1 MMIYYFSRQNSI
13 FLPFN
18 GSFVISVVVY
28 GGADLF
34 SILAD
39 TTAPVW
45 NAANVKQF
53 NTNLIT
59 LVSNS
64 FFQKAV
70 NSTLG
75 VMFSGNWGGDNGQKI
90 FGDDG
95 SLKTN
100 FYGATANGDDMT
112 FGNKV
117 MRTLGLASVVY
128 TLGTAPAKI
137 GFNDGVM
144 GITHVGADGKDVLGV

>member
-1 MMIYYFSRQNSI
+1 MMMPANFTAVNSE
-13 FLPFN
+13 
-18 GSFVISVVVY
+18 VVY

-45 NAANVKQF
+45 NAANVKKF

-64 FFQKAV
+64 FFADTVK
-70 NSTLG
+70 STLG
-75 VMFSGNWGGDNGQKI
+75 VMFGGNWGGDDGVKI

-95 SLKTN
+95 ELKKN
-100 FYGATANGDDMT
+100 IYGDVNGNDMT

-117 MRTLGLASVVY
+117 MRTLGMVSVAY
-128 TLGTAPAKI
+128 TLGTSDAKVDFAENVRGI
-137 GFNDGVM
+137 GFG
-144 GITHVGADGKDVLGV
+144 L

>member
-1 MMIYYFSRQNSI
+1 MMMPANFTAVNSE
-13 FLPFN
+13 
-18 GSFVISVVVY
+18 VVY

-34 SILAD
+34 SVLAD

-53 NTNLIT
+53 NTNVIT

-64 FFQKAV
+64 FQSIFV
-70 NSTLG
+70 DSVLG
-75 VMFSGNWGGDNGQKI
+75 TMFSGNWGGDDGKKL
-90 FGDDG
+90 FGDEG
-95 SLKTN
+95 TLKLAL
-100 FYGATANGDDMT
+100 YGDDDMG

-128 TLGTAPAKI
+128 TLGTTSAKVN
-137 GFNDGVM
+137 FNDKV
-144 GITHVGADGKDVLGV
+144 TSFDAKLK

>member
-1 MMIYYFSRQNSI
+1 MMMPANFTAVNSE
-13 FLPFN
+13 
-18 GSFVISVVVY
+18 VVY

-45 NAANVKQF
+45 NAANVKKF

-64 FFQKAV
+64 FFADTVK
-70 NSTLG
+70 STLG
-75 VMFSGNWGGDNGQKI
+75 VMFGGNWGGDNGDKI

-95 SLKTN
+95 ALKKN
-100 FYGATANGDDMT
+100 IYGDVNGDEMT

-117 MRTLGLASVVY
+117 MRTLGMVSVAY
-128 TLGTAPAKI
+128 TLGTSDAKVL
-137 GFNDGVM
+137 FNDKVM
-144 GITHVGADGKDVLGV
+144 KIDGTEF

>member
-1 MMIYYFSRQNSI
+1 MMMPANFTAVNSE
-13 FLPFN
+13 
-18 GSFVISVVVY
+18 VVY

-45 NAANVKQF
+45 GAANVKQF

-59 LVSNS
+59 LISNS
-64 FFQKAV
+64 FFQKTV

-75 VMFSGNWGGDNGQKI
+75 VMFSGNWGDDNKI
-90 FGDDG
+90 FGDEG
-95 SLKTN
+95 SLKKN
-100 FYGATANGDDMT
+100 FYADVNGDDMT

-117 MRTLGLASVVY
+117 MRVLGSAAAVY
-128 TLGTAPAKI
+128 TLGTTPVKNYI
-137 GFNDGVM
+137 SETVV
-144 GITHVGADGKDVLGV
+144 GING

>member
-1 MMIYYFSRQNSI
+1 MPANFTAVNSE
-13 FLPFN
+13 
-18 GSFVISVVVY
+18 VVY

-45 NAANVKQF
+45 NAANVKKF

-64 FFQKAV
+64 FFADTVK
-70 NSTLG
+70 STLG
-75 VMFSGNWGGDNGQKI
+75 VMFGGNWGGDDGVKI

-95 SLKTN
+95 ELKKN
-100 FYGATANGDDMT
+100 IYGDVNGNEMT

-117 MRTLGLASVVY
+117 MRTLGMVSVAY
-128 TLGTAPAKI
+128 TLGTTDAKV
-137 GFNDGVM
+137 GFNDKVM
-144 GITHVGADGKDVLGV
+144 GVFGESF

>member
-1 MMIYYFSRQNSI
+1 MMMPANFTAVNSE
-13 FLPFN
+13 
-18 GSFVISVVVY
+18 VVY

-45 NAANVKQF
+45 NAANVKKF

-64 FFQKAV
+64 FQKIV
-70 NSTLG
+70 VDNTLG
-75 VMFSGNWGGDNGQKI
+75 VMFGGNWGGDDGVKM

-95 SLKTN
+95 KLKN
-100 FYGATANGDDMT
+100 ALYGDDDMG

-117 MRTLGLASVVY
+117 MRTLGMVSVAY
-128 TLGTAPAKI
+128 TLGTSDAKVDFAENVRGI
-137 GFNDGVM
+137 GFG
-144 GITHVGADGKDVLGV
+144 L

>member
-1 MMIYYFSRQNSI
+1 MMMPANFTAVNSE
-13 FLPFN
+13 
-18 GSFVISVVVY
+18 VVY

-64 FFQKAV
+64 FFQKTV

-75 VMFSGNWGGDNGQKI
+75 VMFGGNWGKDNDQIFGDNGALKKNI
-90 FGDDG
+90 YGDV
-95 SLKTN
+95 
-100 FYGATANGDDMT
+100 NGDEMT

-117 MRTLGLASVVY
+117 MRTLGMASVVY

-137 GFNDGVM
+137 GFNDAVS
-144 GITHVGADGKDVLGV
+144 GITDTAGNLGV

>member
-1 MMIYYFSRQNSI
+1 MMMPANFTAVNSE
-13 FLPFN
+13 
-18 GSFVISVVVY
+18 VVY

-45 NAANVKQF
+45 NAANVKKF

-64 FFQKAV
+64 FFADTVK
-70 NSTLG
+70 STLG
-75 VMFSGNWGGDNGQKI
+75 VMFGGNWGGDDGVKI

-95 SLKTN
+95 ELKKN
-100 FYGATANGDDMT
+100 IYGDVNGNEMT

-117 MRTLGLASVVY
+117 MRTLGMASVAY
-128 TLGTAPAKI
+128 TLGTTDAKVL
-137 GFNDGVM
+137 FNDKVM
-144 GITHVGADGKDVLGV
+144 KIDGTKF

>member
-1 MMIYYFSRQNSI
+1 MMMPANFTAVNSE
-13 FLPFN
+13 
-18 GSFVISVVVY
+18 VVY

-45 NAANVKQF
+45 NAANVKKF

-64 FFQKAV
+64 FFADTVK
-70 NSTLG
+70 STLG
-75 VMFSGNWGGDNGQKI
+75 VMFGGNWGGDDGVKI

-95 SLKTN
+95 ELKKN
-100 FYGATANGDDMT
+100 IYGDVNGNEMT

-117 MRTLGLASVVY
+117 MRTLGMVSVAY
-128 TLGTAPAKI
+128 TLGTSDAKV
-137 GFNDGVM
+137 GFNDDVY
-144 GITHVGADGKDVLGV
+144 GINGKL

>member
-1 MMIYYFSRQNSI
+1 MMMPANFTAVNSE
-13 FLPFN
+13 
-18 GSFVISVVVY
+18 VVY

-34 SILAD
+34 SVLAD
-39 TTAPVW
+39 TTAPIW

-53 NTNLIT
+53 NTNVIT

-64 FFQKAV
+64 FQSIFTDKV
-70 NSTLG
+70 LG
-75 VMFSGNWGGDNGQKI
+75 TMFSGNWGGDDGVKL
-90 FGDDG
+90 FGDEG
-95 SLKTN
+95 TLKLAL
-100 FYGATANGDDMT
+100 YGDDDMG

-137 GFNDGVM
+137 DFNDGVAS
-144 GITHVGADGKDVLGV
+144 VDAKLK

>member
-1 MMIYYFSRQNSI
+1 MMMPANFTAVNSE
-13 FLPFN
+13 
-18 GSFVISVVVY
+18 VVY

-64 FFQKAV
+64 FFQKTV

-75 VMFSGNWGGDNGQKI
+75 VMFGGNWGKDNDQI

-95 SLKTN
+95 ALKKN
-100 FYGATANGDDMT
+100 IYGDVNGDEMT

-117 MRTLGLASVVY
+117 MRTLGMASVVY

-137 GFNDGVM
+137 DFNDGVM
-144 GITHVGADGKDVLGV
+144 GITDAAGNLGV

>member
-1 MMIYYFSRQNSI
+1 MMMPANFTAVNSE
-13 FLPFN
+13 
-18 GSFVISVVVY
+18 VVY

-45 NAANVKQF
+45 NAANVKTF

-64 FFQKAV
+64 FFQKTV

-75 VMFSGNWGGDNGQKI
+75 VMFSGNWGKDGKQI

-95 SLKTN
+95 ELKKN
-100 FYGATANGDDMT
+100 FYTLENDDMT

-117 MRTLGLASVVY
+117 MRTLGMASVVY

-137 GFNDGVM
+137 GFNDAVS
-144 GITHVGADGKDVLGV
+144 GITTKVGNDWVLGV

>member
-1 MMIYYFSRQNSI
+1 MMMPANFTAVNSE
-13 FLPFN
+13 
-18 GSFVISVVVY
+18 VVY

-34 SILAD
+34 TILAD

-45 NAANVKQF
+45 GAANVKQF

-59 LVSNS
+59 LISNS
-64 FFQKAV
+64 FFQKTV

-75 VMFSGNWGGDNGQKI
+75 VMFGGNWGKDNDQI

-95 SLKTN
+95 ALKKN
-100 FYGATANGDDMT
+100 IYGDINGEEMT
-112 FGNKV
+112 FGNKI
-117 MRTLGLASVVY
+117 MRTLGMASVVY

-137 GFNDGVM
+137 GFNDAVS
-144 GITHVGADGKDVLGV
+144 GITDATGKLGV

>member
-1 MMIYYFSRQNSI
+1 MMMPANFTAVNSE
-13 FLPFN
+13 
-18 GSFVISVVVY
+18 VVY

-34 SILAD
+34 SVLAD

-53 NTNLIT
+53 NTNVIT

-64 FFQKAV
+64 FQSIFTDKV
-70 NSTLG
+70 LG
-75 VMFSGNWGGDNGQKI
+75 TMFSGNWGGDDGVKL
-90 FGDDG
+90 FGDEG
-95 SLKTN
+95 TLKLAL
-100 FYGATANGDDMT
+100 YGDDDMG

-128 TLGTAPAKI
+128 TLGTTSAKVD
-137 GFNDGVM
+137 FNDKPASFK
-144 GITHVGADGKDVLGV
+144 ADL

>member
-1 MMIYYFSRQNSI
+1 MMMPANFTAVNSE
-13 FLPFN
+13 
-18 GSFVISVVVY
+18 VVY

-45 NAANVKQF
+45 NAANVKKF

-64 FFQKAV
+64 FFADTVK
-70 NSTLG
+70 STLG
-75 VMFSGNWGGDNGQKI
+75 VMFGGNWGGDDGVKI

-95 SLKTN
+95 ELKKN
-100 FYGATANGDDMT
+100 IYGDVNGNEMT

-117 MRTLGLASVVY
+117 MRTLGMVSVAY
-128 TLGTAPAKI
+128 TLGTSDAKVL
-137 GFNDGVM
+137 FNDKAM
-144 GITHVGADGKDVLGV
+144 KIDGTSL

>member
-1 MMIYYFSRQNSI
+1 MMMPANFTAVNSE
-13 FLPFN
+13 
-18 GSFVISVVVY
+18 VVY
-28 GGADLF
+28 GGATLF
-34 SILAD
+34 SVLAD
-39 TTAPVW
+39 TTAPIW
-45 NAANVKQF
+45 NATNVKTF

-59 LVSNS
+59 LISNS
-64 FFQKAV
+64 FFQKTV

-75 VMFSGNWGGDNGQKI
+75 VMFGGNWGGDDGKKI

-95 SLKTN
+95 ELKKN
-100 FYGATANGDDMT
+100 IYGDVNCNEMT

-117 MRTLGLASVVY
+117 MRTLGMASVVY

-144 GITHVGADGKDVLGV
+144 GITDANDKLGI

>member
-1 MMIYYFSRQNSI
+1 MPANFTAVNSE
-13 FLPFN
+13 
-18 GSFVISVVVY
+18 VVY

-34 SILAD
+34 TILAD
-39 TTAPVW
+39 TAAPVW
-45 NAANVKQF
+45 GAANVKQF
-53 NTNLIT
+53 NTNVIT
-59 LVSNS
+59 LISNS

-75 VMFSGNWGGDNGQKI
+75 VMFGGNWGGDDGAKI
-90 FGDDG
+90 FGDEG
-95 SLKTN
+95 SLKAN
-100 FYGATANGDDMT
+100 FYADTANGEMT

-137 GFNDGVM
+137 GFNDAVS
-144 GITHVGADGKDVLGV
+144 GITTQDAQGNWNLGI